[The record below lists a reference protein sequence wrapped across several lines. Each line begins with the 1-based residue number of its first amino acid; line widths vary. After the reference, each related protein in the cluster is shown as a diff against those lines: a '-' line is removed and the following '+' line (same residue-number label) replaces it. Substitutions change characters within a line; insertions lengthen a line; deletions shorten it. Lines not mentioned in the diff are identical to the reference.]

1 VSDLQHEGARSV
13 PLHRFVPVNS
23 WGWAMNVESE
33 PSHAPGMYTPTARHD
48 GAGVDLYWIPLGA
61 GGAGFVRLN
70 GLVYEA
76 IKARLEDRRP
86 LDLYH
91 AALEVHV
98 PQSRYVIE
106 MTPIPDHDP
115 ESRGV
120 VVEGPVGNRWLSG
133 LRVFRYEVRRWR
145 SGDSEH
151 AHRLL
156 DLVDSVPPL
165 VWGRDQLAVGD
176 MWSSNSVISWLLTR
190 GGLPV
195 EGIRPPMGG
204 RAPGWRA
211 GITMAD
217 HNPRTEDHAGGRLGR
232 RSAESSPITSHLRV
246 VDGPVDENPTVM
258 HWLP

>member
-1 VSDLQHEGARSV
+1 
-13 PLHRFVPVNS
+13 
-23 WGWAMNVESE
+23 MNAESE
-33 PSHAPGMYTPTARHD
+33 PSQAPGRYTPAARHD

-76 IKARLEDRRP
+76 VKARMEDRRP

-120 VVEGPVGNRWLSG
+120 VVEGPVGSRWLSG

-145 SGDSEH
+145 SGVIPDVGEAVASPQRLTHDPEH
-151 AHRLL
+151 ALLLL
-156 DLVDSVPPL
+156 DLVATVPPL

-176 MWSSNSVISWLLTR
+176 MWSSNSVISWLLAR
-190 GGLPV
+190 SGLPV

-211 GITMAD
+211 GIIMAD
-217 HNPRTEDHAGGRLGR
+217 HNSLTEDHAGGRFGR
-232 RSAESSPITSHLRV
+232 RSAESSPITNHPRV